1 MVWNILEILNQSMK
15 SLWLSNQAHV
25 YARFSK
31 AKWAN
36 IMVLKKVIIIMHG
49 EDGRPTIV
57 VNFDVLD
64 RNTLKDL

>member
-1 MVWNILEILNQSMK
+1 MVWSILEILNQSIK

-25 YARFSK
+25 YAHFSK
-31 AKWAN
+31 VKWAS
-36 IMVLKKVIIIMHG
+36 IMVKKRVIIMMHG

-64 RNTLKDL
+64 RNTLEDL

>member
-25 YARFSK
+25 YAHFNK

-36 IMVLKKVIIIMHG
+36 IMVLKKVIIMMDG
-49 EDGRPTIV
+49 EDGHPTIV

-64 RNTLKDL
+64 RNT